1 MKPSRRLCAGKRGV
15 PQVGVCQALAL
26 RSRIGGRA
34 PEQSC
39 EISPAYGRQ
48 AVEVGN
54 LTAIVLVRRLGAHKA
69 LNAQNAKTVFNRG
82 EGITKLLGKLA
93 LADRNALVI
102 VRNGYV
108 PQDLFFEK
116 GLTRGVYSSRY
127 NYAF

>member
-1 MKPSRRLCAGKRGV
+1 ML
-15 PQVGVCQALAL
+15 
-26 RSRIGGRA
+26 
-34 PEQSC
+34 
-39 EISPAYGRQ
+39 
-48 AVEVGN
+48 
-54 LTAIVLVRRLGAHKA
+54 RLGAHKA

-102 VRNGYV
+102 LRSGYV
-108 PQDLFFEK
+108 PQDFFET